1 MREGGP
7 GESGITSLPRMAH
20 VLSLVMFPTAVWL
33 DLIILIFTGKRTGNQ
48 RGKVT

>member
-20 VLSLVMFPTAVWL
+20 GLSPVMFPTAVWL
-33 DLIILIFTGKRTGNQ
+33 DLIILILQEREQ
-48 RGKVT
+48 RIKGEK